1 MEQVFSCEFCK
12 IFQNIIFTEKLQT
25 TFSVGSIVE
34 PDVHDCMTLYCY
46 CIKLLSSITP
56 LTCLYCSTSFTF
68 RVIPSAITDRPKEF
82 EQKTNSSALQLP
94 EWKNKNKQNC
104 KNYIDFIFEVKLVL
118 SNRLKET
125 IGQNSPSFRSCLYE
139 SQLIIWKRQNRHI
152 LTA

>member
-12 IFQNIIFTEKLQT
+12 IFQNIIFTEQLQT

-34 PDVHDCMTLYCY
+34 LDVHDCMTLYCY

-82 EQKTNSSALQLP
+82 EQTTNSPALQRP
-94 EWKNKNKQNC
+94 EWKNKIKQNS

-125 IGQNSPSFRSCLYE
+125 IGQNSPSLRSCLYE
-139 SQLIIWKRQNRHI
+139 SQLII
-152 LTA
+152 